1 MLEEYGDLLF
11 VMVNYGRMLG
21 LNAEEALRQ
30 CNAKFE
36 KRFKGME
43 DDFKAKDQ
51 VMNDVTLDDL
61 LTAWNNQKLKA

>member
-1 MLEEYGDLLF
+1 
-11 VMVNYGRMLG
+11 MVNYGRMLG

-43 DDFKAKDQ
+43 EDFQKEDRKIKDASLEE
-51 VMNDVTLDDL
+51 MLK
-61 LTAWNNQKLKA
+61 AWNNQKKKP